1 MDGINQTSDPND
13 GTVSMRVCFD
23 SFCFSSAGPNPDPTS
38 SVPTTVQQPHHHQ
51 LVHDYGQPA
60 PGLLNMAEPH
70 SRLNHHHHVLN
81 NNNNNNST
89 TSNNQNNNNNAAV
102 DGPESL
108 PAQNENSAQ
117 DVGLELGKL
126 RDVLRLK
133 DDRILELEA
142 QLRHQE
148 AEIVEL
154 RSHLDKFLSVLPFKS
169 PLSPGKP
176 KPRKHRAQGISA
188 EPLRHHDLVSLQII
202 EKSERWELILILML
216 VATTEILFFCI
227 FFARNFR

>member
-23 SFCFSSAGPNPDPTS
+23 SLCFSSPGNNPDSTS
-38 SVPTTVQQPHHHQ
+38 SVPTTVQQPQ

-60 PGLLNMAEPH
+60 PGLLDMAEPH
-70 SRLNHHHHVLN
+70 SRLNHHHMVN

-89 TSNNQNNNNNAAV
+89 SNNQNNNNAT
-102 DGPESL
+102 GQESL
-108 PAQNENSAQ
+108 PSQNEGTQ

-202 EKSERWELILILML
+202 EKSERWE
-216 VATTEILFFCI
+216 I
-227 FFARNFR
+227 FDIAYY